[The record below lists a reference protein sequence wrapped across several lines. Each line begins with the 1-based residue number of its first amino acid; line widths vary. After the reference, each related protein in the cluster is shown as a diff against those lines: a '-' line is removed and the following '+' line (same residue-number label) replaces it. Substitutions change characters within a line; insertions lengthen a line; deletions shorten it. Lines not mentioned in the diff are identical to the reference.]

1 MKRLLLALTI
11 LAGAQASA
19 QTTPPIKPGLWELNN
34 KVKTGNAQQDQVLSA
49 ALAQLASMPPAQ
61 RAQMEAMMAQNGVSM
76 PKAGSDGSI
85 TLTACVT
92 PEMASRKELPMNQK
106 GKCKTTQEPV
116 AGGMN
121 VSYTCTDP
129 ASSGTGQIRFNG
141 DSAYT
146 MTMNVT
152 NNTDVGPR
160 TATVESTGRWL
171 GASCPAKPK

>member
-1 MKRLLLALTI
+1 MKRLLLALAI
-11 LAGAQASA
+11 LAAAQASA
-19 QTTPPIKPGLWELNN
+19 QNIKPGLWELTS
-34 KVKTGNAQQDQVLSA
+34 KVKTGNAQQDQAMSA
-49 ALAQLASMPPAQ
+49 ALAQLATMPPAQ

-106 GKCKTTQEPV
+106 GKCSTKQEPV

-129 ASSGTGQIRFNG
+129 ASSGNGQIRFNG
-141 DSAYT
+141 DNAYT

-152 NNTDVGPR
+152 NDTAVGPR
-160 TATVESTGRWL
+160 KATVESAGRWL
-171 GASCPAKPK
+171 SATCPAKP

>member
-1 MKRLLLALTI
+1 MKRLLLALAI
-11 LAGAQASA
+11 AAAAQASA
-19 QTTPPIKPGLWELNN
+19 QTQTIKPGLWELNN
-34 KVKTGNAQQDQVLSA
+34 KVKTGNAEQDQVMSA
-49 ALAQLASMPPAQ
+49 ALAQLAAMPPAQ
-61 RAQMEAMMAQNGVSM
+61 RAQMEAIMAQNGVSM

-106 GKCKTTQEPV
+106 GKCNTRQEPV

-141 DSAYT
+141 DNAYT

-152 NNTDVGPR
+152 NNTNVGPR

-171 GASCPAKPK
+171 GATCPAKPK